1 MDAPIFVFKGVRW
14 LQDAHIDLKVSET
27 NFEVRKY
34 NFKVVETNVK
44 VKKYNFKV
52 VETNFK
58 VRKYNFKVVETN
70 FKCLAPPAP
79 LYNAE
84 ESSFTV
90 LKRIGRPFQSTETRF
105 LSLACN

>member
-14 LQDAHIDLKVSET
+14 LQDAHIDLKVPET
-27 NFEVRKY
+27 NFKVR
-34 NFKVVETNVK
+34 
-44 VKKYNFKV
+44 KYNFKV

-70 FKCLAPPAP
+70 FKVRKCNFNGLTNTLRPPP
-79 LYNAE
+79 PPYNAE
-84 ESSFTV
+84 ESRFTV
-90 LKRIGRPFQSTETRF
+90 LKRIGRPFQSAETRF